1 MVLLTELRADEEG
14 VVWLGEDEER
24 VVLIHGKKAGVMLR
38 GEALE
43 KWVEGG
49 AAEMVWGEGSSG
61 GGGGIEIGVSLP
73 AKLGG
78 GWGRHGKI

>member
-1 MVLLTELRADEEG
+1 MGRCVDSTHARKVG
-14 VVWLGEDEER
+14 G
-24 VVLIHGKKAGVMLR
+24 
-38 GEALE
+38 
-43 KWVEGG
+43 GG

-78 GWGRHGKI
+78 